1 MGSVVMGFRGVFILL
16 SVSMITMYSC
26 VLGRDTAKSG
36 MSEITFGSGG
46 GVTGRVVL
54 YRLRPNG
61 TVYND
66 NNECVTKLTK
76 KETAYIYGK
85 LSKYADYRYD
95 NPSNMSCFIVITSKR
110 KENRIV
116 WAVMGDPHIESEVV
130 ELYERFM
137 SKIDT
142 K

>member
-1 MGSVVMGFRGVFILL
+1 MGIRGVFILL

-36 MSEITFGSGG
+36 ISEIAFGSGG
-46 GVTGRVVL
+46 GVTGRVVM
-54 YRLRPNG
+54 YRLKPNG

-66 NNECVTKLTK
+66 NNELVTKLTK
-76 KETAYIYGK
+76 KETAYLFGK
-85 LSKYADYRYD
+85 LSKYADYSYD

-116 WAVMGDPHIESEVV
+116 WAVMGDPHIDSEVV

>member
-36 MSEITFGSGG
+36 ISEITFGSGG
-46 GVTGRVVL
+46 GVTGRVVM
-54 YRLRPNG
+54 YRLKPNG

-66 NNECVTKLTK
+66 NNELVTKLTK
-76 KETAYIYGK
+76 KETAHLFGK
-85 LSKYADYRYD
+85 LSKYADYSYD

-116 WAVMGDPHIESEVV
+116 WAVMGDPHIDSEVV
-130 ELYERFM
+130 GLYERFM

>member
-1 MGSVVMGFRGVFILL
+1 MGFRGVFILL

-36 MSEITFGSGG
+36 ISKITFGSGG
-46 GVTGRVVL
+46 GVTGRVVM

-66 NNECVTKLTK
+66 NNERVTKLTK

-116 WAVMGDPHIESEVV
+116 WAVMGDPHIDSEVV
-130 ELYERFM
+130 GLYERFM

>member
-1 MGSVVMGFRGVFILL
+1 MGFRGVFILL
-16 SVSMITMYSC
+16 SVSIITMYSC

-36 MSEITFGSGG
+36 ISEITFGSGG
-46 GVTGRVVL
+46 GVTGRVVM
-54 YRLRPNG
+54 YRLKPNG

-66 NNECVTKLTK
+66 NNERVTKLTK

-116 WAVMGDPHIESEVV
+116 WAVMGDPHIDSEVV
-130 ELYERFM
+130 GLYERFM

>member
-1 MGSVVMGFRGVFILL
+1 MGFRGVFILL

-36 MSEITFGSGG
+36 ISEITFGSGG
-46 GVTGRVVL
+46 GVTGRVVM

-66 NNECVTKLTK
+66 NNERVTKLTK
-76 KETAYIYGK
+76 K
-85 LSKYADYRYD
+85 ADYSYD

-116 WAVMGDPHIESEVV
+116 WAVMGDPHIDSEVV

>member
-1 MGSVVMGFRGVFILL
+1 MGFRGVFILL

-36 MSEITFGSGG
+36 ISEITFGSGG
-46 GVTGRVVL
+46 GVTGRVVM

-66 NNECVTKLTK
+66 N
-76 KETAYIYGK
+76 
-85 LSKYADYRYD
+85 
-95 NPSNMSCFIVITSKR
+95 PSNMSCFIVIASKH

-116 WAVMGDPHIESEVV
+116 WAVMGDPHIDSEVV

>member
-1 MGSVVMGFRGVFILL
+1 MEFRRVFILL

-26 VLGRDTAKSG
+26 ALGRDTAKSG
-36 MSEITFGSGG
+36 ISEITFGSGG
-46 GVTGRVVL
+46 GVTGREVR
-54 YRLRPNG
+54 YRLKPNG

-66 NNECVTKLTK
+66 NNERVAKLAK
-76 KETAYIYGK
+76 KETAYLFGK
-85 LSKYADYRYD
+85 LSKYAEYRYD
-95 NPSNMSCFIVITSKR
+95 NPSNMSCFIVIARKN

>member
-1 MGSVVMGFRGVFILL
+1 MGFRGVFILL
-16 SVSMITMYSC
+16 SISMITMYSC

-36 MSEITFGSGG
+36 ISEITFGSGG
-46 GVTGRVVL
+46 GVTGRVVM

-66 NNECVTKLTK
+66 NNERVTKLTK
-76 KETAYIYGK
+76 KETAYLFGK
-85 LSKYADYRYD
+85 LSKYADYSYD

-116 WAVMGDPHIESEVV
+116 WAVMGDPHIDSEVV